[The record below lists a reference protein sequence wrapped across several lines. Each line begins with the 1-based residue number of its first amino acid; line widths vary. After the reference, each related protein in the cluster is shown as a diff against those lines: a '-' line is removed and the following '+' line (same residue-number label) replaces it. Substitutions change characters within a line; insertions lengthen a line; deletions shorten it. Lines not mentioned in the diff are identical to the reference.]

1 MKNVTVFYDN
11 WCPNCNNFKNLI
23 TKLDWLKLIDFK
35 ELRNV
40 NHLFLYDDIDLI
52 LAKKQMASRGGNWV
66 YGYDSIFN
74 IFSRIPLLWLL
85 FPIFYLL
92 KITGTGQYL
101 YEYLAINRR
110 IIPMHCN
117 ENSCEI

>member
-11 WCPNCNNFKNLI
+11 WCQNCNRFKNLI

-35 ELRNV
+35 ELRNP
-40 NHLFLYDDIDLI
+40 NHLFMYDDIDLV
-52 LAKKQMASRGGNWV
+52 LAKKQMASLGSNWV

-74 IFSRIPLLWLL
+74 IFSRIPLLWIF
-85 FPIFYLL
+85 FPTLYLM
-92 KITGTGQYL
+92 KITGIGQYL

-117 ENSCEI
+117 ENSCQM